1 MKRLK
6 KSLLVAGAVAA
17 TSIGSLGVVGA
28 ASAATNSTGP
38 DALIDKLASKF
49 NLNKDEVK
57 AVFEEEHAAHQAER
71 KQEMKDRLSQAVKDG
86 KLTQAQA
93 DKITA
98 KMAEMKIFHES
109 LKDKTKEERKA
120 AMDAKRDELKKWA
133 EDNDIPEGFF
143 PMGGPGRGHGP
154 KD

>member
-1 MKRLK
+1 MKRFK

-17 TSIGSLGVVGA
+17 TGIASLGAAGA
-28 ASAATNSTGP
+28 ASAATNSKGP
-38 DALIDKLASKF
+38 DALIDKLATKF

-57 AVFEEEHAAHQAER
+57 AVFEEERAVHQAER
-71 KQEMKDRLSQAVKDG
+71 EQAMKDRLSQAVKDG

-98 KMAEMKIFHES
+98 KMAEMKAFHES
-109 LKDKTKEERKA
+109 LKDKTKEERKT

-133 EDNDIPEGFF
+133 EDNDIPAGFF

-154 KD
+154 RD